1 MTHQMTPTM
10 ASASNLFFG
19 SLEDVHYKEQHIIHF
34 LLLRKRAPFSVVG
47 HGRVSGSAGQQKF
60 CGAKWPFLFWPFFLA
75 PEFQNAKYRFR
86 RKRSVFL
93 VWGRRILQLPAIRL
107 FLEVKFERKNLSS
120 KVYGVC
126 MMSSCEWTIFNNF
139 LLLSCNPTKPPLG
152 YSIWTLTIST
162 IYQLVQGLLDHH
174 PLHFTKKTPF
184 GWFYIIYF
192 TYLENPKIV
201 AFVGEFRVIFQLLL
215 FQFLHGCHQLGLLSQ
230 RPCNRSRTSFRFI
243 PPTPQPDLR
252 PFCVGFLTITT
263 IWGVVVIN
271 CPDFWWILGKESCS
285 SLPGLHKTKCFGTCF
300 VYGKCVPLDPEWRM
314 KWEQWWLWPTM
325 PPALPPRT

>member
-1 MTHQMTPTM
+1 MEY
-10 ASASNLFFG
+10 AWWVLVN
-19 SLEDVHYKEQHIIHF
+19 
-34 LLLRKRAPFSVVG
+34 
-47 HGRVSGSAGQQKF
+47 GR
-60 CGAKWPFLFWPFFLA
+60 
-75 PEFQNAKYRFR
+75 Y
-86 RKRSVFL
+86 
-93 VWGRRILQLPAIRL
+93 
-107 FLEVKFERKNLSS
+107 
-120 KVYGVC
+120 
-126 MMSSCEWTIFNNF
+126 
-139 LLLSCNPTKPPLG
+139 
-152 YSIWTLTIST
+152 LTISYCCRATRPNHHLGTVYEPWLYPRFINWCRVCLT
-162 IYQLVQGLLDHH
+162 IILFISQ
-174 PLHFTKKTPF
+174 KKTPF